1 MRDIWKQTYRN
12 VKYCQQPPEARR
24 ELPTLQPQPEASGE
38 KPSSTSS
45 SDPGDS
51 SPTPFWL
58 CKLRGHQKRRVNAG
72 QDAASGRRQGWK
84 DQGERIREGIKPS
97 GTQREKIFPFTCQS
111 QWLMKVSRP
120 RLYRAESDSRSSS
133 CRLNGL
139 HEELTVQ
146 YLCLHPLA
154 ANQLLGPHH
163 FAHSSPATQISPLS
177 QGGLFLHVT
186 ARFAIDTILPPTSS
200 HLISDKPSV
209 AGRYLEHSTGILK
222 ICGDFKVANL
232 K

>member
-1 MRDIWKQTYRN
+1 MHGPRLGLISRALSVLPVKGSVAGTTGTFIFMVLFPFPRGRN
-12 VKYCQQPPEARR
+12 HFGVAQVPAGVVCWVCGDRSCFG

-45 SDPGDS
+45 SDPGES
-51 SPTPFWL
+51 SPTSCWL

-97 GTQREKIFPFTCQS
+97 GTQREKSFPFTCES

-139 HEELTVQ
+139 HEELTVVWFVML
-146 YLCLHPLA
+146 YCIVLWFPGVG
-154 ANQLLGPHH
+154 N
-163 FAHSSPATQISPLS
+163 I
-177 QGGLFLHVT
+177 
-186 ARFAIDTILPPTSS
+186 
-200 HLISDKPSV
+200 
-209 AGRYLEHSTGILK
+209 
-222 ICGDFKVANL
+222 
-232 K
+232 